1 MTQILEIP
9 SLPEIEPIYAL
20 KFVQFSRTSCE
31 QTPRQTQRGE
41 RAGGRE
47 GEDRRGKSVNWRN
60 SSRRVLPKSFVH
72 SESLRRLVRNSPI
85 SMDRNASIPL

>member
-41 RAGGRE
+41 RAGGRGSKRQKRE
-47 GEDRRGKSVNWRN
+47 LAKFIATYYLN
-60 SSRRVLPKSFVH
+60 PSFIQNH
-72 SESLRRLVRNSPI
+72 
-85 SMDRNASIPL
+85 